1 MKMGEVAGMSTRTGR
16 NNRDYAD
23 AYRARRRRKR
33 SRIAGLTLVHAILII
48 GVVFMVLPFVW
59 MILTSFKDKTEVFT
73 YSLQWLPSKINLGGY
88 RQVWLEIPFARMYLN
103 SLIVSSLVTVG
114 QLITSALAGYAF
126 ARLDFPGRDL
136 IFMIYISAMMIPHQ
150 ATVIPSFMLVRKL
163 GMIDKYSGLV
173 VPFIAGPF
181 GAFMMRQFFL
191 SMPRSLEEAAIIDG
205 CSRFGVLTRIILP
218 LSKPAMVTLGL
229 FQFMFAWND
238 FMWPLIVTN
247 TSSMRT
253 LQVGLALLRAEE
265 ATNWPMLMAATTMAT
280 LPIVIIFLAA
290 QREFIQSVAFTGMKY

>member
-1 MKMGEVAGMSTRTGR
+1 MGEVAEMSTKTDIDNGIS
-16 NNRDYAD
+16 AE
-23 AYRARRRRKR
+23 AYRAHRRRKTL
-33 SRIAGLTLVHAILII
+33 RIAGLFLVHAILII
-48 GVVFMVLPFVW
+48 GVIFMLLPFIW
-59 MILTSFKDKTEVFT
+59 MILTSFKDKTEVFN
-73 YSLQWLPSKINLGGY
+73 YSLQWLPSKFKFDGY
-88 RQVWLEIPFARMYLN
+88 RQVRSEIPFARMYLN
-103 SLIVSSLVTVG
+103 SFIVAGSVTVC

-126 ARLDFPGRDL
+126 ARLDFPGRDV
-136 IFMIYISAMMIPHQ
+136 IFMIYISAMMIPYQ

-163 GMIDKYSGLV
+163 GMLDRYSCLI

-181 GAFMMRQFFL
+181 GAFMLRQFFL
-191 SMPRSLEEAAIIDG
+191 GMPRSLEEAAIIDG
-205 CSRFGVLTRIILP
+205 CSRFGVLARIILP
-218 LSKPAMVTLGL
+218 LCKPAMVTLGL

-290 QREFIQSVAFTGMKY
+290 QRQFIESVALTGLKY